1 LIVRVEEDGIA
12 VKRNRLACVT
22 GSAAVALGI
31 ALTGCGSS
39 TTAGSSSPSPTTESG
54 KTFGDYLSAN
64 HITKEAPKIGAA
76 GVPTVTPPELTGWSP
91 ADSVPIDG
99 VTPVLSVKYDGSA
112 TGVGIAIVQVA
123 MMKLTGNID
132 QNGLLAAVKQDC
144 SNFGSTVPDGAKLR
158 ADPTALS
165 ISGFTGWQVI
175 ADAIDKGGKKT
186 VLAVGE
192 VIIPG
197 KDATYLLPVSGAAS
211 PELEGT
217 MLDAV
222 HLVETKTT
230 IQP

>member
-1 LIVRVEEDGIA
+1 MIVRVEEDGIA

-31 ALTGCGSS
+31 VLTGCGSS

-64 HITKEAPKIGAA
+64 HITKEAPTIGAA

-91 ADSVPIDG
+91 ADSVPVEG
-99 VTPVLSVKYDGSA
+99 VSPVLSVKYDGSA
-112 TGVGIAIVQVA
+112 TGRGIAVVQVQ

-158 ADPTALS
+158 SDPTALS
-165 ISGFTGWQVI
+165 TSGFNGWQVI

-186 VLAVGE
+186 VLAIGE
-192 VIIPG
+192 VVVPG
-197 KDATYLLPVSGAAS
+197 HDATYLLSVPGASS
-211 PELEGT
+211 PELEGI